1 MKLESSGKNPQNCP
15 VETDYFF
22 LAGWLAASCLW
33 AVMKTKFDS

>member
-22 LAGWLAASCLW
+22 LAGWLAGCFLPVSSDENKVW
-33 AVMKTKFDS
+33 